1 MKLRPYEDIITYG
14 GIMTAESR
22 ERLAKIPCPKRIA
35 GHQAPKDL
43 NGLTMAQLISLWS
56 IPNEKSILSDSLA
69 AVFGYHINQRRCAR
83 KEKRIRRHAQYIR
96 IGKAV
101 GWCNFIQ
108 SELLRI
114 KEMWSR
120 CEVPIEA
127 LDKQA
132 GVEQLNFGF
141 FSILDAYAQ
150 RQHISDPDEVLKVQ
164 WVKVWQSL
172 LKDAETFKFQRRK
185 DKLIEMQFKHI
196 KP

>member
-1 MKLRPYEDIITYG
+1 MKLRRYEDIITYG

-22 ERLAKIPCPKRIA
+22 ERIAKIPCPKRIA
-35 GHQAPKDL
+35 GHRTPKDL
-43 NGLTMAQLISLWS
+43 NAITMAQLISLWS
-56 IPNEKSILSDSLA
+56 IPDERSLLSDSLA
-69 AVFGYHINQRRCAR
+69 AVIGYHVNERRCNR
-83 KEKRIRRHAQYIR
+83 KERRIRRRARNIR

-141 FSILDAYAQ
+141 FSIIDAYAQ
-150 RQHISDPDEVLKVQ
+150 RQHITDPDEVLKVQ

-172 LKDAETFKFQRRK
+172 LKDAETFKFQRRR
-185 DKLIEMQFKHI
+185 DKLIEMQFK
-196 KP
+196 K

>member
-1 MKLRPYEDIITYG
+1 MKLRKYEDVITYG
-14 GIMTAESR
+14 GIMTSESR
-22 ERLAKIPCPKRIA
+22 ERIARIPCPKRIA
-35 GHQAPKDL
+35 GHRAPKDL
-43 NGLTMAQLISLWS
+43 NALTMAQLISLWS
-56 IPNEKSILSDSLA
+56 IPDERSILSDSLA
-69 AVFGYHINQRRCAR
+69 AVFGYHTNERRCAR
-83 KEKRIRRHAQYIR
+83 KERRIRRHVRHIR

-114 KEMWSR
+114 KDMWSR

-127 LDKQA
+127 LDRQA
-132 GVEQLNFGF
+132 GVEKLNFGF

-150 RQHISDPDEVLKVQ
+150 RQGFQDPDEVLKVQ

-172 LKDAETFKFQRRK
+172 LKDAETYKYQRRK
-185 DKLIEMQFKHI
+185 DKLIEMQFKTI

>member
-1 MKLRPYEDIITYG
+1 MKLRHYEDIITYG

-22 ERLAKIPCPKRIA
+22 ERLSKIPCPKRIA

-56 IPNEKSILSDSLA
+56 ITNEKTILSDSLA
-69 AVFGYHINQRRCAR
+69 AVFGYHTNPRRCER
-83 KEKRIRRHAQYIR
+83 KEERIRCRARHVR

-127 LDKQA
+127 IDRQA

-141 FSILDAYAQ
+141 FSIIDAYAQ
-150 RQHISDPDEVLKVQ
+150 RQHISDPDDVLKVQ

-172 LKDAETFKFQRRK
+172 LKDAETYKYQRRK
-185 DKLIEMQFKHI
+185 DKLIEMQLKRTT
-196 KP
+196 P